1 MAFAKGTQPTFSLT
15 FPETVDLTATT
26 EIHVT
31 FKSGQTKLDKTGEDL
46 TVTAH
51 QIDVSFSQEE
61 SLAFAVGMIEVQA
74 NWLMNGKRQASEI
87 SAYEVGRQL
96 LNEVIGN
103 DNDSDD
109 LIG

>member
-15 FPETVDLTATT
+15 FPETLYLTAATDV
-26 EIHVT
+26 HVT

-46 TVTAH
+46 AVTAH

-61 SLAFAVGMIEVQA
+61 SLTFAVGMIEVQA
-74 NWLMNGKRQASEI
+74 NWLMNGKRQASEV
-87 SAYEVGRQL
+87 STYEVSRQL
-96 LNEVIGN
+96 LNEVIGD
-103 DNDSDD
+103 DNNTND